1 MPSKSNLSK
10 KERLDLQ
17 ISSHHRGKK
26 KFSCEICD
34 KSFNQVTKLGDHISA
49 IHEGK
54 KPFKCEICDYTCSKK
69 CHMQTHVA
77 SVHEGKKHLN
87 VTFETT

>member
-10 KERLDLQ
+10 RGRLDLQ
-17 ISSHHRGKK
+17 ISSEQKK

-34 KSFNQVTKLGDHISA
+34 KSFAQKTKLGDHISA

-54 KPFKCEICDYTCSKK
+54 KPFKCDICDYSCSRKDQLER
-69 CHMQTHVA
+69 HLT
-77 SVHEGKKHLN
+77 SVHDGKKAVL
-87 VTFETT
+87 V

>member
-10 KERLDLQ
+10 KGRLDLQ
-17 ISSHHRGKK
+17 ISSDHQGKN

-34 KSFNQVTKLGDHISA
+34 KIFTRVTKLGDHISA

-54 KPFKCEICDYTCSKK
+54 KTFKCDICDYSC
-69 CHMQTHVA
+69 A
-77 SVHEGKKHLN
+77 RNDHL
-87 VTFETT
+87 